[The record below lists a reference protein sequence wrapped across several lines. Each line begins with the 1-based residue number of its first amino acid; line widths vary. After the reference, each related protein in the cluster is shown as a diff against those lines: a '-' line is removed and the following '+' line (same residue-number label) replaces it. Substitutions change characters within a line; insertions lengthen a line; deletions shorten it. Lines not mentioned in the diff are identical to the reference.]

1 MAAFAFGSPKGT
13 TDPVE
18 RIGLPDHAFLLKK
31 ASCGPMSFKE
41 TKIKEVH
48 MSLTIGFSNPGA
60 VTIGGKTA
68 ATINALSEAGADASS
83 EALGTEKAHS
93 NQVRTGGGA
102 APEETKAEGSDNQSV
117 TVKTLLKRMQE
128 LQKQLQEQQQ
138 RLAAAQAQ
146 SYPTPEAKSQ
156 AVMSIQGQIA
166 QTSGELMQVA
176 AALVKEMTKG
186 STSGNL
192 VSTTA

>member
-1 MAAFAFGSPKGT
+1 
-13 TDPVE
+13 
-18 RIGLPDHAFLLKK
+18 
-31 ASCGPMSFKE
+31 
-41 TKIKEVH
+41 

-68 ATINALSEAGADASS
+68 ASINAMNQAQADASD
-83 EALGTEKAHS
+83 EALGVEKETG
-93 NQVRTGGGA
+93 NQVRTGGPAQEASQA
-102 APEETKAEGSDNQSV
+102 ASADSGDNLSV
-117 TVKTLLKRMQE
+117 TVKMLLKRMQE

-138 RLAAAQAQ
+138 QLAAAQAA

-156 AVMSIQGQIA
+156 AVMAAQGQIA

-176 AALVKEMTKG
+176 AALVKEMTKD

>member
-1 MAAFAFGSPKGT
+1 
-13 TDPVE
+13 
-18 RIGLPDHAFLLKK
+18 
-31 ASCGPMSFKE
+31 
-41 TKIKEVH
+41 
-48 MSLTIGFSNPGA
+48 MSLTIGLSNPAA

-68 ATINALSEAGADASS
+68 ATINALSEAEADASA
-83 EALGTEKAHS
+83 ETLGIEKEES
-93 NQVRTGGGA
+93 NQVRTGGPA
-102 APEETKAEGSDNQSV
+102 QEDSKAESGDNLSI
-117 TVKTLLKRMQE
+117 TVKMLLKRMQE

-138 RLAAAQAQ
+138 QQQLAAAQAQ

-166 QTSGELMQVA
+166 QTSGAMAEVA
-176 AALVKEMTKG
+176 GALVKEMSKS